1 MVSKN
6 IILGILPPFQN
17 KQNVI
22 LENQN
27 VSDIIT
33 GILNTH
39 NKYAKQYDKIYRY
52 FIAEDL
58 EQTGRNIFDFLKAN
72 VPYFIESNEFQ
83 YLKSPA
89 SIVSTK
95 GDCKSYALMSCGL
108 LHAFAR
114 NENPDLEVSYRFAS
128 YDPYNKTPEHVFC
141 VVKEY
146 GKEYWIDPVLDRFN
160 QRKDP
165 YFYKDKKLN
174 TMALVGLSG
183 IENANDQVG
192 AFDFNEITG
201 DSSGGSF
208 NWTNLLSS
216 AFQAAPSII
225 QATKGGGGN
234 VQYGGGAMQYQAPP
248 PAMQQSTG
256 ISTQTMLLVGAG
268 ALALILLLRK

>member
-39 NKYAKQYDKIYRY
+39 NKYAKQYDKIYKY
-52 FIAEDL
+52 FIGEDL
-58 EQTGRNIFDFLKAN
+58 EQTGRNIFDFLKAH

-89 SIVSTK
+89 SIVCTK
-95 GDCKSYALMSCGL
+95 GDCKSYALFSCGIL
-108 LHAFAR
+108 DAFRR

-128 YDPYNKTPEHVFC
+128 YDPNNKTPEHVFC

-183 IENANDQVG
+183 IDNTYQNDQVG
-192 AFDFNEITG
+192 KIKW
-201 DSSGGSF
+201 DSLIDTALKTTPDIINATRGGQPGGGYPGGQQMPIP
-208 NWTNLLSS
+208 TY
-216 AFQAAPSII
+216 QAA
-225 QATKGGGGN
+225 
-234 VQYGGGAMQYQAPP
+234 
-248 PAMQQSTG
+248 STG

-268 ALALILLLRK
+268 ALALILLLKK

>member
-6 IILGILPPFQN
+6 LILGILPPFQN

-22 LENQN
+22 LENQD

-39 NKYAKQYDKIYRY
+39 TKYAKQYDKIYKY
-52 FIAEDL
+52 FIGEDL
-58 EQTGRNIFDFLKAN
+58 EQTGRNIFNFLKQN
-72 VPYFIESNEFQ
+72 VTYFVESNEFQ

-89 SIVSTK
+89 SIISTK
-95 GDCKSYALMSCGL
+95 GDCKSFALFSCGIL
-108 LHAFAR
+108 SAFAR
-114 NENPDLEVSYRFAS
+114 NEHPDLEVKYRFAS

-160 QRKDP
+160 QKKDP

-183 IENANDQVG
+183 IEQQNDQ
-192 AFDFNEITG
+192 I
-201 DSSGGSF
+201 GSID
-208 NWTNLLSS
+208 WGSLLETALQS
-216 AFQAAPSII
+216 APSII
-225 QATKGGGGN
+225 QSTKGGSGGYSGGN
-234 VQYGGGAMQYQAPP
+234 F
-248 PAMQQSTG
+248 PAYVPQQTPAQTSS
-256 ISTQTMLLVGAG
+256 ISTNTMLLIGAG
-268 ALALILLLRK
+268 AIALILLLRKK

>member
-17 KQNVI
+17 KQSVI

-58 EQTGRNIFDFLKAN
+58 EQTGRNIFDFLKAH

-95 GDCKSYALMSCGL
+95 GDCKSFALFSCGIL
-108 LHAFAR
+108 DAFRR

-160 QRKDP
+160 QRKEP

-183 IENANDQVG
+183 IENANDQIG
-192 AFDFNEITG
+192 SIDWGKLIEIGIKTTP
-201 DSSGGSF
+201 D
-208 NWTNLLSS
+208 
-216 AFQAAPSII
+216 II
-225 QATKGGGGN
+225 NVTKGG
-234 VQYGGGAMQYQAPP
+234 QGGGMPQGGYIPQPI
-248 PAMQQSTG
+248 QQSSG

-268 ALALILLLRK
+268 AIALILLFRK

>member
-1 MVSKN
+1 MVGKN

-17 KQNVI
+17 KQSVI

-52 FIAEDL
+52 FIAENL

-114 NENPDLEVSYRFAS
+114 NENPDLQVSYRFAS

-174 TMALVGLSG
+174 KMALVGLSG
-183 IENANDQVG
+183 IENQNDQVG
-192 AFDFNEITG
+192 SINW
-201 DSSGGSF
+201 SG
-208 NWTNLLSS
+208 LLDTVLKTT
-216 AFQAAPSII
+216 PDII
-225 QATKGGGGN
+225 NATRGGQPGGG
-234 VQYGGGAMQYQAPP
+234 YPGGQSLPIQTYQSAN
-248 PAMQQSTG
+248 TG
-256 ISTQTMLLVGAG
+256 ISKQTMLLVGAG
-268 ALALILLLRK
+268 AIALILLLRK

>member
-1 MVSKN
+1 MISKN

-52 FIAEDL
+52 FIGEDL
-58 EQTGRNIFDFLKAN
+58 EQTGRNIFDFLKTH

-95 GDCKSYALMSCGL
+95 GDCKSFALFSCGIL
-108 LHAFAR
+108 DAFAR
-114 NENPDLEVSYRFAS
+114 NENPELDVSYRFAS
-128 YDPYNKTPEHVFC
+128 YDPFNKTPEHVFC
-141 VVKEY
+141 VVKEN

-174 TMALVGLSG
+174 KMALVGLSG
-183 IENANDQVG
+183 VAKNDTQ
-192 AFDFNEITG
+192 I
-201 DSSGGSF
+201 GSID
-208 NWTNLLSS
+208 WSNLLSS
-216 AFQAAPSII
+216 VVSAAPNII
-225 QATKGGGGN
+225 TATKGGSMPVYSGGMT
-234 VQYGGGAMQYQAPP
+234 QSYQP
-248 PAMQQSTG
+248 MQQQSSG
-256 ISTQTMLLVGAG
+256 ISQNTMLLIGAG
-268 ALALILLLRK
+268 AIALVLLLRRK

>member
-39 NKYAKQYDKIYRY
+39 NKYAKQYDKIYKY
-52 FIAEDL
+52 FIGEDL
-58 EQTGRNIFDFLKAN
+58 EQTGRNIFDFLKAH

-89 SIVSTK
+89 SIVCTK
-95 GDCKSYALMSCGL
+95 GDCKSYALFACGIL
-108 LHAFAR
+108 DAFRR
-114 NENPDLEVSYRFAS
+114 NQNPDLEVSYRFAS
-128 YDPYNKTPEHVFC
+128 YDPSNKTPEHVFC

-146 GKEYWIDPVLDRFN
+146 GKEFWIDPVLDRFN

-183 IENANDQVG
+183 IENQNDQ
-192 AFDFNEITG
+192 I
-201 DSSGGSF
+201 GSID
-208 NWTNLLSS
+208 WSNLLKTVI
-216 AFQAAPSII
+216 QTAPTII
-225 QATKGGGGN
+225 SATKGGESSSTG
-234 VQYGGGAMQYQAPP
+234 YGGFGQPIQVPQVQ
-248 PAMQQSTG
+248 QQSQG

>member
-39 NKYAKQYDKIYRY
+39 NKYAKQYDKIYKY
-52 FIAEDL
+52 FIGEDL
-58 EQTGRNIFDFLKAN
+58 EQTGRNIFDFLKAH

-89 SIVSTK
+89 SIVCTK
-95 GDCKSYALMSCGL
+95 GDCKSYALFACGIL
-108 LHAFAR
+108 DAFRR

-128 YDPYNKTPEHVFC
+128 YDPNNKTPEHVFC

-146 GKEYWIDPVLDRFN
+146 GKEFWIDPVLDRFN

-183 IENANDQVG
+183 IDNQNDQIGSIDWSNLLNTVVKQAPDIISASKG
-192 AFDFNEITG
+192 LTTSNGSQA
-201 DSSGGSF
+201 SGG
-208 NWTNLLSS
+208 N
-216 AFQAAPSII
+216 I
-225 QATKGGGGN
+225 QIP
-234 VQYGGGAMQYQAPP
+234 PP
-248 PAMQQSTG
+248 PAKSTG
-256 ISTQTMLLVGAG
+256 ISTETMLLVGAG

>member
-17 KQNVI
+17 KQSVI

-52 FIAEDL
+52 FIAENL
-58 EQTGRNIFDFLKAN
+58 EQTGRNIFDFLKAH

-89 SIVSTK
+89 SIVCTK
-95 GDCKSYALMSCGL
+95 GDCKSYALFACGIL
-108 LHAFAR
+108 DAFRR

-128 YDPYNKTPEHVFC
+128 YDSNNKTPEHVFC

-183 IENANDQVG
+183 IENQNDQIG
-192 AFDFNEITG
+192 AIDW
-201 DSSGGSF
+201 S
-208 NWTNLLSS
+208 NLLNTVLE
-216 AFQAAPSII
+216 QAPNII
-225 QATKGGGGN
+225 KATSGQPGGG
-234 VQYGGGAMQYQAPP
+234 YPISTPP
-248 PAMQQSTG
+248 PMQTASKG

>member
-1 MVSKN
+1 MISKN

-39 NKYAKQYDKIYRY
+39 KKYAKDYDKIYQY
-52 FIAEDL
+52 FIGEDL
-58 EQTGRNIFDFLKAN
+58 EQTGRNIFDFLKTN

-89 SIVSTK
+89 SIISTK
-95 GDCKSYALMSCGL
+95 GDCKSFALFACGCL
-108 LHAFAR
+108 QAFAR
-114 NENPDLEVSYRFAS
+114 NKNPDLEVYYRFAS
-128 YDPYNKTPEHVFC
+128 YDPFNKTPEHVYC

-146 GKEYWIDPVLDRFN
+146 GQEYWIDPVLDRFN
-160 QRKDP
+160 QRKEP

-183 IENANDQVG
+183 IDNSNQNDQIG
-192 AFDFNEITG
+192 SIDWGNIISQAF
-201 DSSGGSF
+201 
-208 NWTNLLSS
+208 SS
-216 AFQAAPSII
+216 APAII
-225 QATKGGGGN
+225 NATKGAGGGS
-234 VQYGGGAMQYQAPP
+234 YQAPP
-248 PAMQQSTG
+248 PKQPVIPITPVSTG
-256 ISTQTMLLVGAG
+256 ISTNTMLLIGAG
-268 ALALILLLRK
+268 AIALIFLLKK

>member
-39 NKYAKQYDKIYRY
+39 NKYAKQYDKIYKY
-52 FIAEDL
+52 FIGEDL
-58 EQTGRNIFDFLKAN
+58 EQTGRNIFDFLKAH

-89 SIVSTK
+89 SIVCTK
-95 GDCKSYALMSCGL
+95 GDCKSYALFACGIL
-108 LHAFAR
+108 DAFRR
-114 NENPDLEVSYRFAS
+114 NQNPDLEVSYRFAS
-128 YDPYNKTPEHVFC
+128 YDPNNKTPEHVFC

-183 IENANDQVG
+183 IENQNDQ
-192 AFDFNEITG
+192 I
-201 DSSGGSF
+201 GSID
-208 NWTNLLSS
+208 WSNLLKTVI
-216 AFQAAPSII
+216 QTAPDII
-225 QATKGGGGN
+225 NVTKGG
-234 VQYGGGAMQYQAPP
+234 QPGGGYPITVPAPT
-248 PAMQQSTG
+248 QSVSTG
-256 ISTQTMLLVGAG
+256 ISTQTILLIGAG

>member
-1 MVSKN
+1 MISKN

-39 NKYAKQYDKIYRY
+39 KKYAKDYDKIYQY
-52 FIAEDL
+52 FIGEDL
-58 EQTGRNIFDFLKAN
+58 EQTGRNIFDFLKTN

-89 SIVSTK
+89 SIISTK
-95 GDCKSYALMSCGL
+95 GDCKSYALFACGVL
-108 LHAFAR
+108 QAFAR
-114 NENPDLEVSYRFAS
+114 NKNPDLEVYYRFAS
-128 YDPYNKTPEHVFC
+128 YDPFNKTPEHVYC

-146 GKEYWIDPVLDRFN
+146 GQEYWIDPVLDRFN
-160 QRKDP
+160 QRKEP

-183 IENANDQVG
+183 IDNSNQNDQMG
-192 AFDFNEITG
+192 SIDWGNIISQAF
-201 DSSGGSF
+201 
-208 NWTNLLSS
+208 SS
-216 AFQAAPSII
+216 APAII
-225 QATKGGGGN
+225 NATKGGGG
-234 VQYGGGAMQYQAPP
+234 GSYQAPP
-248 PAMQQSTG
+248 PKQPVIPITPASTG
-256 ISTQTMLLVGAG
+256 ISTNTMLLIGAG
-268 ALALILLLRK
+268 AIALIFLLKK

>member
-6 IILGILPPFQN
+6 LILGILPPFQN

-52 FIAEDL
+52 FIGEDL
-58 EQTGRNIFDFLKAN
+58 EQTGRNIFDFLKVN

-95 GDCKSYALMSCGL
+95 GDCKSFALFACGIL
-108 LHAFAR
+108 DAFRR
-114 NENPDLEVSYRFAS
+114 NEHSDLEVKYRFAS

-183 IENANDQVG
+183 IKNANDQIG
-192 AFDFNEITG
+192 AIDWSNLLTNALKSAPDIITASKG
-201 DSSGGSF
+201 LTTSKSSGGSSQ
-208 NWTNLLSS
+208 NL
-216 AFQAAPSII
+216 QVP
-225 QATKGGGGN
+225 
-234 VQYGGGAMQYQAPP
+234 PP
-248 PAMQQSTG
+248 PADQSTS
-256 ISTQTMLLVGAG
+256 IDTNTMLLFGAG
-268 ALALILLLRK
+268 ALALFFLLRK

>member
-6 IILGILPPFQN
+6 LILGILPPFQN

-39 NKYAKQYDKIYRY
+39 KKYAKQYDKIYKY
-52 FIAEDL
+52 FIGEDL
-58 EQTGRNIFDFLKAN
+58 QQTGQNIFNFLKSN

-89 SIVSTK
+89 SIVCTK
-95 GDCKSYALMSCGL
+95 GDCKSYALFACGIL
-108 LHAFAR
+108 DAFRRNDHA
-114 NENPDLEVSYRFAS
+114 DLEVIYRFAS
-128 YDPYNKTPEHVFC
+128 YDAFNKTPEHVFC
-141 VVKEY
+141 VVREY

-160 QRKDP
+160 QRKEP
-165 YFYKDKKLN
+165 YFYKDKKLI

-183 IENANDQVG
+183 VENANDQ
-192 AFDFNEITG
+192 I
-201 DSSGGSF
+201 GSID
-208 NWTNLLSS
+208 WSNLLSS
-216 AFQAAPSII
+216 ALQAAPGII
-225 QATKGGGGN
+225 TATSGKLP
-234 VQYGGGAMQYQAPP
+234 VYGGGQPMPVPTVQTV
-248 PAMQQSTG
+248 STG

-268 ALALILLLRK
+268 ALALILLLKK

>member
-6 IILGILPPFQN
+6 LILGILPPFQN

-39 NKYAKQYDKIYRY
+39 DKYAKQYDKIYKY
-52 FIAEDL
+52 FIGEDL
-58 EQTGRNIFDFLKAN
+58 QQTGQNIFNFLKAN

-89 SIVSTK
+89 SIVCTK
-95 GDCKSYALMSCGL
+95 GDCKSYALFACGIL
-108 LHAFAR
+108 DAFRR
-114 NENPDLEVSYRFAS
+114 NEHADLEVIYRFAS
-128 YDPYNKTPEHVFC
+128 YDAFNKTPEHVFC
-141 VVKEY
+141 VVREY

-160 QRKDP
+160 QRKEP
-165 YFYKDKKLN
+165 YFYKDKKLI

-183 IENANDQVG
+183 IENANDQ
-192 AFDFNEITG
+192 I
-201 DSSGGSF
+201 GSID
-208 NWTNLLSS
+208 WSNLLSS
-216 AFQAAPSII
+216 ALQAAPQII
-225 QATKGGGGN
+225 TATSGKSP
-234 VQYGGGAMQYQAPP
+234 VYGGGQPMPVPTVQN
-248 PAMQQSTG
+248 QSSG
-256 ISTQTMLLVGAG
+256 ISTNTMLLVGAG

>member
-1 MVSKN
+1 MISKN

-39 NKYAKQYDKIYRY
+39 KKYAKDYDKIYQY
-52 FIAEDL
+52 FIGEDL
-58 EQTGRNIFDFLKAN
+58 EQTGRNIFDFLKTN

-89 SIVSTK
+89 SIISTK
-95 GDCKSYALMSCGL
+95 GDCKSYALFACGVL
-108 LHAFAR
+108 QAFAR
-114 NENPDLEVSYRFAS
+114 NKNPDLEVYYRFAS
-128 YDPYNKTPEHVFC
+128 YDPFNKTPEHVYC

-146 GKEYWIDPVLDRFN
+146 GQEYWIDPVLDRFN
-160 QRKDP
+160 QRKEP

-183 IENANDQVG
+183 IDNSNQNDQMG
-192 AFDFNEITG
+192 SIDWGNIISTAF
-201 DSSGGSF
+201 S
-208 NWTNLLSS
+208 
-216 AFQAAPSII
+216 AAPGII
-225 QATKGGGGN
+225 NATKGGGGIVN
-234 VQYGGGAMQYQAPP
+234 YQAPP
-248 PAMQQSTG
+248 KQPIPAASTG
-256 ISTQTMLLVGAG
+256 INTNTMLLIGAG
-268 ALALILLLRK
+268 AIALIFLLKK

>member
-1 MVSKN
+1 MISKN

-39 NKYAKQYDKIYRY
+39 KKYAKDYDKIYQY
-52 FIAEDL
+52 FIGEDL
-58 EQTGRNIFDFLKAN
+58 EQTGRNIFDFLKTN

-89 SIVSTK
+89 SIISTK
-95 GDCKSYALMSCGL
+95 GDCKSYALFACGVL
-108 LHAFAR
+108 QAFAR
-114 NENPDLEVSYRFAS
+114 NKNPDLEVYYRFAS
-128 YDPYNKTPEHVFC
+128 YDPFNKTPEHVYC

-146 GKEYWIDPVLDRFN
+146 GQEYWIDPVLDRFN
-160 QRKDP
+160 QRKEP

-183 IENANDQVG
+183 IDNSNQNDQMG
-192 AFDFNEITG
+192 SIDWGNIISTAF
-201 DSSGGSF
+201 
-208 NWTNLLSS
+208 SS
-216 AFQAAPSII
+216 APAII
-225 QATKGGGGN
+225 NATKGGGG
-234 VQYGGGAMQYQAPP
+234 GSYQAPP
-248 PAMQQSTG
+248 PKQPVIPITPASTG
-256 ISTQTMLLVGAG
+256 ISTNTMLLIGAG
-268 ALALILLLRK
+268 AIALIFLLKK